1 MGYVIHPLNLGSA
14 LRPRDPRPGVH
25 PELIEAPAICYLL
38 IGEGHKILIDTGGV
52 EPDGVR
58 WMPYFRKE
66 GQDPVTQLA
75 LYATSPDEIDTVII
89 THLHWDHTGNN
100 ALYKNAKFYVQKR
113 EYEAFEAN
121 MDKTCYDKEP
131 VLATSF
137 EFLDGDVENLLP
149 GISVKLMPGHTP
161 GFESVIVDTEKGK
174 YVILSDTAVRFEH
187 WDEPR
192 LIQDPG
198 YDSETLMSAIA
209 YIDALGASI
218 LPGHDMDVFHHT
230 TYPY

>member
-1 MGYVIHPLNLGSA
+1 MSYIIHPLNLGSA

-25 PELIEAPAICYLL
+25 PELIEAPAISYLV
-38 IGEGHKILIDTGGV
+38 IGEGHTILVDTGGV

-75 LYATSPDEIDTVII
+75 LYGIKPDDVDTVII

-100 ALYKNAKFYVQKR
+100 GLYKNARFIVQKR
-113 EYEAFEAN
+113 EYDAFLAD

-131 VLATSF
+131 VLATAF
-137 EFLDGDVENLLP
+137 EFVDGDADILP
-149 GISVKLMPGHTP
+149 GVSTKLMPGHTP
-161 GFESVIVDTEKGK
+161 GFQSVIIDTEKGK

-198 YDSETLMSAIA
+198 YDTETLMKAIA
-209 YIDALGASI
+209 YLDQLGAAI

>member
-1 MGYVIHPLNLGSA
+1 MAYIIHPLNLGSA

-25 PELIEAPAICYLL
+25 PELIEAPAICWLL
-38 IGEGHKILIDTGGV
+38 IGDGHKILVDTGGV

-66 GQDPVTQLA
+66 GQDPVSQLA
-75 LYATSPDEIDTVII
+75 LYDTTPDEIDTVVI

-100 ALYKNAKFYVQKR
+100 SLYKNARFIVQKR
-113 EYEAFEAN
+113 EYDAFLAN
-121 MDKTCYDKEP
+121 MDKTCYDKKP
-131 VLATSF
+131 TLATTF
-137 EFLDGDVENLLP
+137 EFVDGDATIYP
-149 GISVKLMPGHTP
+149 GLSTKLMPGHTP
-161 GFESVIVDTEKGK
+161 GFQCVLVDTDKGP
-174 YVILSDTAVRFEH
+174 YVILSDAATRFEH

-198 YDSETLMSAIA
+198 YDTETLMKTIA
-209 YIDALGASI
+209 FLDSLGAPI

-230 TYPY
+230 TYPV

>member
-1 MGYVIHPLNLGSA
+1 MAYIIHPLNLGSA

-25 PELIEAPAICYLL
+25 PELIEAPAISYLL
-38 IGEGHKILIDTGGV
+38 IGAGHKVLVDTGGV

-66 GQDPVTQLA
+66 GQDPVSQLA
-75 LYATSPDEIDTVII
+75 LYGLVPDDIDTVII

-100 ALYKNAKFYVQKR
+100 GLYKHAKFYVQKR
-113 EYEAFEAN
+113 EYEAFLAD
-121 MDKTCYDKEP
+121 MDKSCYDKAP

-137 EFLDGDVENLLP
+137 NFLEGDVENLLP
-149 GISVKLMPGHTP
+149 GISVKYMPGHTP
-161 GFESVIVDTEKGK
+161 GFQSVIIDTEKGK
-174 YVILSDTAVRFEH
+174 YVILSDTAARFEH

-198 YDSETLMSAIA
+198 YDTETLMAAIA
-209 YIDALGASI
+209 YLDQLGASI
-218 LPGHDMDVFHHT
+218 LPGHDMDVFHHN
-230 TYPY
+230 TYPF